1 MLLADREQLWPRL
14 GNLGEKKVREMLAA
28 NQFEAHEEE
37 EVQEWLVRQTAVD
50 ALNEAK
56 ITKWVAIVGAIAA
69 VIAAVASVWGLFLK

>member
-1 MLLADREQLWPRL
+1 MLFADRTQLWPRL

-37 EVQEWLVRQTAVD
+37 EVQEWLARQTAMD

-56 ITKWVAIVGAIAA
+56 IIKWVAIVGAIAA
-69 VIAAVASVWGLFLK
+69 VVAAIASVWGVFK